1 MQKADGG
8 GRGGVESIFSF
19 VGLAVLAAV
28 LAIFANESR
37 LPAAGMLVALGCG
50 ILMLLLLLPR
60 ISLLFQAFGDL
71 AGKAN
76 INTFYFTTIFKVM
89 GIAYISEFGAQIC
102 RDVGQGSLAM
112 KVELAGKIA
121 IMVLAIPI
129 MAAVLQSVLGLL
141 S

>member
-1 MQKADGG
+1 MDN
-8 GRGGVESIFSF
+8 IFAF
-19 VGLAVLAAV
+19 VGIAILAAV
-28 LAIFANESR
+28 LAVFANESR
-37 LPAAGMLVALGCG
+37 LPAAGMLLALGSG
-50 ILMLLLLLPR
+50 IIMLLLLLPK
-60 ISLLFQAFGDL
+60 ISQLFQSFGNL
-71 AGKAN
+71 AEKAN

-112 KVELAGKIA
+112 KVELAGKVA
-121 IMVLAIPI
+121 IMLLAIPI